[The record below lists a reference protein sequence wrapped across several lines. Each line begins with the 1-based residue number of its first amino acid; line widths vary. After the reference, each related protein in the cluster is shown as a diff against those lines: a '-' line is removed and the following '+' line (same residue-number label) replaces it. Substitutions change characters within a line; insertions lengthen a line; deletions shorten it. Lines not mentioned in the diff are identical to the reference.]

1 MGTII
6 IIYPRVVVRMCSV
19 IELIPIFIFFFFGL
33 PVTYGI
39 LEPGIRSELH
49 AVETQDAAAEMLDP

>member
-1 MGTII
+1 MSNKSESIKGNNANFF
-6 IIYPRVVVRMCSV
+6 SS
-19 IELIPIFIFFFFGL
+19 IFGC
-33 PVTYGI
+33 PAAYGI